1 MAIRQLPELLFVTL
15 VVLIFSGCAG
25 YSPEEI
31 HYGSDQCDYCKM
43 TIADKS
49 FGSELITQKGKVL
62 KYDSI
67 ECLAAADIVF
77 ANKSQGAHSRWV
89 TDFVQPGQFLDAGK
103 AWIIAAERQKS
114 PMGVGLVA
122 VSTEEAAKKLVDDV
136 GGRIVAWNVV
146 KEIVAEAWKL
156 KFGN

>member
-1 MAIRQLPELLFVTL
+1 MALIAAALLGCTDFAPEQ
-15 VVLIFSGCAG
+15 
-25 YSPEEI
+25 I

-67 ECLAAADIVF
+67 ECLAAADIAM
-77 ANKSQGAHSRWV
+77 ANQSLAAHSRWV
-89 TDFVQPGQFLDAGK
+89 TDFGDPNQFLDANK
-103 AWIIAAERQKS
+103 AWIVAAERQRS

-122 VSTEEAAKKLVDDV
+122 VKSEQAADKLIDEV
-136 GGRIVAWNVV
+136 GGRVVTWTEV
-146 KEIVAEAWKL
+146 KEIVAHAWRLEMSK
-156 KFGN
+156 